1 MTALLFNDGKWSI
14 LTSAWSAAA
23 KKPTAN
29 TELCYTWSAGQMGF
43 TNSATGT
50 ERITLGIPF
59 NVFAAYAADCEKKS
73 EIIDLSDTNMPKVLA
88 TYAHLTKGR

>member
-1 MTALLFNDGKWSI
+1 MPALLFNDGKWNI

-23 KKPTAN
+23 KRPNAD
-29 TELCYTWSAGQMGF
+29 TELCYTWSTGQIGF
-43 TNSATGT
+43 TQSATGT

-73 EIIDLSDTNMPKVLA
+73 EIIDLSDANMPKVLA
-88 TYAHLTKGR
+88 AYAHLSRR